1 MAGRNWRRLCTRRN
15 PGTVGVM
22 LQSIQ
27 AALLAILDAPMR
39 IMRKRIRRRAPP
51 PPPPSTHHR
60 RVRSEPISP
69 EFLHALEDPKD
80 R

>member
-1 MAGRNWRRLCTRRN
+1 MARGNWRRLCTRRS
-15 PGTVGVM
+15 PGPVGVM

-39 IMRKRIRRRAPP
+39 RRAPP
-51 PPPPSTHHR
+51 PPPPTTHHR

>member
-1 MAGRNWRRLCTRRN
+1 MARGNWRRLCRRN
-15 PGTVGVM
+15 NLGPVGVM

-39 IMRKRIRRRAPP
+39 IMRKRIRLRAPP
-51 PPPPSTHHR
+51 PPPATHHR

>member
-1 MAGRNWRRLCTRRN
+1 MARGNWRLLCTRRS
-15 PGTVGVM
+15 PGPVGVM

-51 PPPPSTHHR
+51 PPPSTHHR